1 MVRRRILMTGITPVA
16 LLALGLLMSCT
27 TNRSLQPNT
36 NHPPETH
43 LFLQFSDTLQY
54 PGETTSMQVLHWY
67 GDDPDGEVVGFEW
80 AWDDTS
86 QWTFTTDVDDT
97 FFVPIT
103 VPQDTF
109 TFYVRAIDDKGLKDP
124 APDFLSFPI
133 RNSPP
138 TVSFPLDF
146 IQRYSR
152 TTYDCFSYFSI
163 NWSSSDLDG
172 DVTITGYDW
181 YLADSS
187 FHPWVVL
194 PDGAAWD
201 SVTIDTMTWNHL
213 DSLTT
218 IKFFDDLHPGSY
230 RFFLRCRDVADAYSN
245 IVFYPDT
252 VAGSAWNVMPVV
264 GTVLFVDD
272 DRNAPML
279 DSIIPV
285 TLRMIYPDGFST
297 WNVIDRISY
306 SPRDIEE
313 TLKLFDK
320 VVWHGGSRPHFKE
333 AADAIAS
340 FVGAGGNLLAFSTQA
355 RDDTTIYP
363 FLPIHDIDT
372 VQVGRAFKIIKV
384 PGVGADYP
392 DTLWS
397 LSSDPRY
404 PSWPLGRSYG
414 FTPGPPSGLIP
425 RPAQA
430 LYTQAADAYPNIIDT
445 VAARFPAWPEP
456 ADIVYFS
463 MELFA
468 CQEQFYDLLSFILE
482 EEFADEGR

>member
-1 MVRRRILMTGITPVA
+1 MILRKYPGRTVA
-16 LLALGLLMSCT
+16 ILLLLLGLPLACT
-27 TNRSLQPNT
+27 TKRSVEPHSNR
-36 NHPPETH
+36 PPETH
-43 LFLQFSDTLQY
+43 LFLQFADTLQY
-54 PGETTSMQVLHWY
+54 PGETTSMQVLFWF
-67 GDDPDGEVVGFEW
+67 GDDPDGEVIGYEW

-86 QWTFTTDVDDT
+86 QWAFTTSVTDT

-109 TFYVRAIDDKGLKDP
+109 TFYIRALDDGGLKDP
-124 APDFLSFPI
+124 TPDHISFPI

-146 IQRYSR
+146 IQRYAR
-152 TTYDCFSYFSI
+152 VTYECFSYFSI

-172 DVTITGYDW
+172 DATITGFNW

-187 FHPWVVL
+187 FNPWTTVGDSVV
-194 PDGAAWD
+194 WD
-201 SVTIDTMTWNHL
+201 SVTIDTMSWNHL

-218 IKFFDDLHPGSY
+218 IKIFNDLEPGGY
-230 RFFLRCRDVADAYSN
+230 RLFLRCRDVADAYSN

-252 VAGSAWNVMPVV
+252 VAGATWNVLPVV

-272 DRNAPML
+272 DLNAPTL
-279 DSIIPV
+279 DSIIPAS
-285 TLRMIYPDGFST
+285 LAMIYPGGFST

-333 AADAIAS
+333 AADAITS
-340 FVGAGGNLLAFSTQA
+340 YVGAGGNILAFSTQA
-355 RDDTTIYP
+355 QVGYDTVIYA
-363 FLPIHDIDT
+363 FLPIGDIDT
-372 VQVGRAFKIIKV
+372 TQIGRAFKIIRAA
-384 PGVGADYP
+384 GAQVDYP

-397 LSSDPRY
+397 PN
-404 PSWPLGRSYG
+404 WPLGRSFG

-425 RPAQA
+425 RPAEA
-430 LYTQAADAYPNIIDT
+430 LYTQAPDANPALVDT
-445 VAARFPAWPEP
+445 VAARFPAYPEA
-456 ADIVYFS
+456 ADIIYFS

-482 EEFADEGR
+482 VEFASEGF